1 MIQCLFKISRASRI
15 SKAVQILGSL
25 KQLTSLVADSVMSV
39 ILVHILV
46 LVSGSI
52 FAVTLSSRS
61 TGDQQFCDPGNA
73 GVSSDMSFETIP
85 KALLTLMMTIGWDHL
100 WYTFDGCVKNNKVG
114 DTVIYFLWLMTIAT
128 FANKLI
134 AAVVVANFEASDR
147 ERKNFLSQR
156 HMYLHLIHKEEIR
169 FMRACRLAELTTGR
183 ESATFRR
190 SNTDKWKSSLVE
202 ISSSIISL
210 KVAVLSPKN
219 GFPSRELRRLR
230 MIVVKNI
237 TEQRLDSLALAYG
250 DCLRKFKKHQTKFD
264 GIEETM
270 NEIAMWCKIRPQNQ
284 MSFTIRMLHVLS
296 VFLVAEAT
304 APVDVSS
311 RDQTHLASSTE
322 RALAAFS
329 QIQKY
334 VSP

>member
-1 MIQCLFKISRASRI
+1 MTFIMTRWDQIWKNAQCL
-15 SKAVQILGSL
+15 
-25 KQLTSLVADSVMSV
+25 TSNPAW
-39 ILVHILV
+39 
-46 LVSGSI
+46 
-52 FAVTLSSRS
+52 
-61 TGDQQFCDPGNA
+61 
-73 GVSSDMSFETIP
+73 P
-85 KALLTLMMTIGWDHL
+85 KL
-100 WYTFDGCVKNNKVG
+100 
-114 DTVIYFLWLMTIAT
+114 
-128 FANKLI
+128 
-134 AAVVVANFEASDR
+134 
-147 ERKNFLSQR
+147 
-156 HMYLHLIHKEEIR
+156 
-169 FMRACRLAELTTGR
+169 
-183 ESATFRR
+183 
-190 SNTDKWKSSLVE
+190 
-202 ISSSIISL
+202 SL